1 MKTFN
6 PNDKV
11 TVELDAQSWN
21 LVMDQLYDGR
31 YRIVAPI
38 IANIS
43 AQFQN
48 AAGPSLGDNIVPMG
62 AAE

>member
-11 TVELDAQSWN
+11 TVELDALSWN
-21 LVMDQLYDGR
+21 IIMDQLHDGR
-31 YRIVAPI
+31 YRVVAPI
-38 IANIS
+38 IATLGK
-43 AQFQN
+43 QLDD
-48 AAGPSLGDNIVPMG
+48 AAEQHRGVNIVPMG

>member
-1 MKTFN
+1 MKAFN
-6 PNDKV
+6 PTDKV

-48 AAGPSLGDNIVPMG
+48 AAGSAPGDNVIPMG